1 VDEIQKPV
9 LRTRKEVAK
18 GQSIADGA
26 GLSLGGP
33 LGWAE
38 KSCPWVGRKTASPP
52 SALAFAAGAVSDSA
66 EAAPAVPASQIT
78 SEVVGS
84 HRCEASGVELEP
96 DPEPC

>member
-1 VDEIQKPV
+1 MDEIQKAV

-26 GLSLGGP
+26 GL
-33 LGWAE
+33 
-38 KSCPWVGRKTASPP
+38 PWVGRKTASPP
-52 SALAFAAGAVSDSA
+52 SALAFAASAVSDSV